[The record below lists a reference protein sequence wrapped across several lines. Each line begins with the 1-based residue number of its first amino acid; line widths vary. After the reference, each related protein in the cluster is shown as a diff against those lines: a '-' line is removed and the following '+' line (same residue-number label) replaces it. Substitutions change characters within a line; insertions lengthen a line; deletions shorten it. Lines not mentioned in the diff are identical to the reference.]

1 MAQMAESSS
10 IHAHVL
16 KMIEWIKKLVVLKVG
31 LLVEMS
37 SGLILQSLINSFF
50 YFIINFNMNKI

>member
-16 KMIEWIKKLVVLKVG
+16 KMIEWIKRLVDKVG

-37 SGLILQSLINSFF
+37 SGLIPQSLINSF
-50 YFIINFNMNKI
+50 YHFIINFNMNKI